1 MDLGKKDYK
10 REERESKNSE
20 ALEKKIIA
28 EAAVDNDAAVDIRS
42 VTKRYRIHHDKN
54 PSLKDAILR
63 RKRVYEEF
71 LALDNVSFSIGHGET
86 FGIIGPNGSGKSTLL
101 KLIAKVLQ
109 PTNGEVIVNGSVSA
123 LLELGAGF
131 HPDLT
136 GKENIYI
143 NSAILGMRK
152 RDVDRKYNDIVEFSE
167 LERFID
173 MPVKNYSSGMYMRLG
188 FSIAI
193 NVNPDILLVDEV
205 LAVGDQAFQA
215 KCYKMI
221 YDFVRKGKTIIIV
234 SHDLETI
241 SDLCRK
247 VVFFKNGRIE
257 DIGDS
262 LNVVSKYR
270 AFVEE
275 LEIQRIREEQKKERK
290 KIFKSLIESK
300 RKVVEGE
307 EIDKLSKLGIEEE
320 LTNRFGSGDAVITK
334 IELLDFED
342 KVLDFCKFGDEV
354 KIVFEVV
361 INARVDN
368 PIFGIR
374 ITDHRNN
381 IVYGTNNRLNKIKSD
396 IYGKGEKV
404 KVIFKQKINFMGG
417 IYYVSP
423 SVGNKDKRTYC
434 DWVNNMLTVNIIHH
448 DRAEGITD
456 LNSEITIKKV

>member
-1 MDLGKKDYK
+1 MDLEKKDYK
-10 REERESKNSE
+10 REEQKSKNSK
-20 ALEKKIIA
+20 AVEKKVNA
-28 EAAVDNDAAVDIRS
+28 GSSADNDVAVDIRS

-152 RDVDRKYNDIVEFSE
+152 RDVDRKYDDIVEFSE
-167 LERFID
+167 LEKFID

-221 YDFVRKGKTIIIV
+221 YNFVRKGKTIIIV

-257 DIGDS
+257 DFGDS

-275 LEIQRIREEQKKERK
+275 LEMQRIRDQQKKERK

-307 EIDKLSKLGIEEE
+307 EIDKLSKLGIDEE

-334 IELLDFED
+334 IELLDLND
-342 KVLDFCKFGDEV
+342 KTLDFCKFGDEV
-354 KIVFEVV
+354 KIVFEAVF
-361 INARVDN
+361 NARVDN
-368 PIFGIR
+368 PIFGLR
-374 ITDHRNN
+374 ITDRRNN
-381 IVYGTNNRLNKIKSD
+381 IVYGTNNRLNKVKSE
-396 IYGKGEKV
+396 IYEKGEKI
-404 KVIFKQKINFMGG
+404 KLIFKQRINLMGG
-417 IYYVSP
+417 TYYVSP
-423 SVGNKDKRTYC
+423 SVGNKDAKTYC
-434 DWVNNMLTVNIIHH
+434 DWVNNMLTINVIHNNK
-448 DRAEGITD
+448 AEGIAD
-456 LNSEITIKKV
+456 LNSEISIKKI